1 MLTPFGDHRM
11 DNITNPGFTGG
22 YSQLVLSGQA
32 TTLKHSKLA
41 KGESFSDIVDSKG
54 SIVNY
59 LQYLQL
65 MMYEFVYQYIKSW
78 L

>member
-1 MLTPFGDHRM
+1 MSRKWTIIKDSH
-11 DNITNPGFTGG
+11 
-22 YSQLVLSGQA
+22 
-32 TTLKHSKLA
+32 LA

-65 MMYEFVYQYIKSW
+65 MMYKFVYQYIKSW